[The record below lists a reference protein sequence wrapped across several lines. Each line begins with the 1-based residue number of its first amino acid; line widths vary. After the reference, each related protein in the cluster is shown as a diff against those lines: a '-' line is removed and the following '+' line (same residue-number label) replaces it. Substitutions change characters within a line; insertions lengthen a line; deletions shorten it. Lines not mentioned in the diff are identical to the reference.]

1 MKEIKLRKKDIKPIL
16 EVTYPDYRGRKFS
29 LTFQEHYYMSDYWY
43 GGSRTYVKALKLEN
57 GQIKISSPEAEA
69 QNPYNSKAHTAFD
82 IPKNVALVEH
92 TYFCGQDIG
101 INIIVHPDSSL
112 LPKLLPQN

>member
-1 MKEIKLRKKDIKPIL
+1 MDKINLRKNDIRPIL
-16 EVTYPDYRGRKFS
+16 DLTYPDYQGRKFS
-29 LTFQEHYYMSDYWY
+29 LTFQEHYYMSDYWD
-43 GGSRTYVKALKLEN
+43 GDSRTYVKALKFEN
-57 GQIKISSPEAEA
+57 GQLKMSSPDAEA
-69 QNPYNSKAHTAFD
+69 QNPLRPKAHTEFD